1 MRGNMPVCPWHA
13 PFHQLGSEL
22 SMTWIKS
29 PRRNPS
35 SPSSW
40 GSKSKRAWTYVG
52 CCGGGGQEK
61 HCYTS
66 HADWA
71 GHQGEGTCAGF
82 PAPPEIAPFLLPSP
96 FAFARS
102 KLRRAGAARSV
113 TTAQRRWEQMA
124 RRRPAT
130 GRRAARAASRERA
143 LETAMGFFV

>member
-1 MRGNMPVCPWHA
+1 MDKVSPTEP
-13 PFHQLGSEL
+13 QLSILLGVKVKEGL
-22 SMTWIKS
+22 DV
-29 PRRNPS
+29 RRLL
-35 SPSSW
+35 
-40 GSKSKRAWTYVG
+40 R
-52 CCGGGGQEK
+52 GGGQEK

-71 GHQGEGTCAGF
+71 GHQGEGTCASF